1 MDKKKFETP
10 SLTVDELSEELV
22 IAKLSL
28 EQANKQLLAEQ
39 QARSEMFASIS
50 HDLRSPITAIKNAVE
65 LLSSMEEYPPEKIQ
79 PLLHLMD
86 ARIRSLEQM
95 INDIFFL
102 VSLENNCLKMKPEPL
117 PLGFFLE
124 DYFFTQEADNRY
136 KERKLELLVPQ
147 DFEATVFVDA
157 HALTRVL
164 DNLFTNAL
172 KYSKDGA
179 SIRLGAWKTE
189 KQVTIFI
196 EDTGIG
202 IAKEHLEKIF
212 DRCFIVEK
220 ARTPGI
226 SSTGFGLSITKAI
239 IEYFS
244 GTITCSSKLG
254 VGSRFSFTLPL
265 FQEDN

>member
-10 SLTVDELSEELV
+10 SLTMDELSEELV

-39 QARSEMFASIS
+39 QARSQMFANIS

-65 LLSSMEEYPPEKIQ
+65 LLSAMEDYPPEKVH

-86 ARIRSLEQM
+86 SRIHTLEQM

-102 VSLENNCLKMKPEPL
+102 VSLENNCLKMNPKQL

-124 DYFFTQEADNRY
+124 DYFFTQEADSRY
-136 KERKLELLVPQ
+136 KDRKLELLVPESF
-147 DFEATVFVDA
+147 DATVFVDPN
-157 HALTRVL
+157 ALTRVL
-164 DNLFTNAL
+164 DNLFSNAL
-172 KYSKDGA
+172 KYSKEGA
-179 SIRLGAWKTE
+179 SIRLGVTKE
-189 KQVTIFI
+189 EQQVTIFI

-202 IAKEHLEKIF
+202 IAQEHLEKIF

-220 ARTPGI
+220 ARTPGV

-244 GTITCSSKLG
+244 GTIICRSKLG
-254 VGSRFSFTLPL
+254 VGSCFSFTLPL
-265 FQEDN
+265 FKEDN